1 MTTFAEPSTVATADL
16 LSRLGAAVA
25 VHPGRPAVHAVDG
38 SLDFAGLDRRTAAL
52 ARALRAH
59 GVRRGDRV
67 GIHLARTC
75 DLPVALLATWRAGAA
90 YVPLDPAYPAE
101 RIAFMAAD
109 ARLAAVVSADAA
121 PPVPS
126 GVAVVRPDADA
137 PDTGAPAAE
146 STPHPL
152 DSAYVIYT
160 SGSTGRPKGVEVPH
174 GAVADLAAALEL
186 SGAYRPEPGVV
197 AWNASVSFDAS
208 VQQWIRICRGD
219 TLVVIDDARRA
230 EPTRLVQLLAEHG
243 VTDLDLTPSHWQ
255 LLREPLAGARVPRL
269 FMGGEPVP
277 ARTWRELA
285 DARIDALNLY
295 GPTECTVD
303 AITTPVTGPGP
314 HLGEPLPGV
323 RVHLLDGRLAP
334 VTAVGAVGELYLAGP
349 GLAHGYPG
357 HPGLTADRFV
367 ADPFAPGPGARMYRT
382 GDQARRSAEGLLE
395 YVGRVDRQVK
405 LRGFR
410 IEPGEVEHALGALP
424 GVTAAAVTVHEAAP
438 GDHRLAGYV
447 TGRAVRPADLLAE
460 LRRTLPAHLVP
471 STVTVL
477 DALPL
482 TPNGK
487 VDHRALP
494 APAAEAVA
502 PEAAT
507 GPDAP
512 GGVDEQVAEVWRTVL
527 GVPGVEPTDGFLAL
541 GGHSLAALRVVHLLR
556 RKLGVELQLRDLLD
570 AADLAG
576 FTEAVRRAAEAGPA
590 AVRPALTARREAVR

>member
-1 MTTFAEPSTVATADL
+1 MTTFAEPSTVTADL
-16 LSRLGAAVA
+16 LARLRGVVAA
-25 VHPGRPAVHAVDG
+25 HPGRVAVHAVDG
-38 SLDFAGLDRRTAAL
+38 SLDFAELDRRSAAL
-52 ARALRAH
+52 ARALRAA

-67 GIHLARTC
+67 GVHLARTA

-109 ARLAAVVSADAA
+109 SRLAAVVSAAA
-121 PPVPS
+121 EPPVPA
-126 GVAVVRPDADA
+126 GVPVLRPAADA
-137 PDTGAPAAE
+137 PDLEAPEARFV
-146 STPHPL
+146 PHPL
-152 DSAYVIYT
+152 DSAYVIHT

-174 GAVADLAAALEL
+174 GAVADLVAALEL

-208 VQQWIRICRGD
+208 VQQWVRICRGD
-219 TLVVIDDARRA
+219 TLVVVDDAQRT
-230 EPTRLVQLLAEHG
+230 EPARLVALLAEHG

-255 LLREPLAGARVPRL
+255 LLREPLAGTSVPRL

-285 DARIDALNLY
+285 DAGIDALNLY

-303 AITTPVTGPGP
+303 AITAAITGPGP

-323 RVHLLDGRLAP
+323 RAYLLDGRLAP
-334 VTAVGAVGELYLAGP
+334 VTAAGTVGELYLAGP

-357 HPGLTADRFV
+357 HPGPTAGRFT
-367 ADPFAPGPGARMYRT
+367 ADPFASEPGARMYRT
-382 GDQARRSAEGLLE
+382 GDQARRSADGLLE

-410 IEPGEVEHALGALP
+410 VELGEVEHALGALP
-424 GVTAAAVTVHEAAP
+424 AVTAAAATLHEAAP
-438 GDHRLAGYV
+438 GDHRLAGFV
-447 TGRAVRPADLLAE
+447 TGADLRPADLLAE

-487 VDHRALP
+487 VDHAALP
-494 APAAEAVA
+494 APAV
-502 PEAAT
+502 PAA
-507 GPDAP
+507 GPGAQ

-527 GVPGVEPTDGFLAL
+527 GLPDIEQTDDFLSL

-556 RKLGVELQLRDLLD
+556 RKLNVELQLRDLLD

-576 FTEAVRRAAEAGPA
+576 FTAAVRRAAAAGPA
-590 AVRPALTARREAVR
+590 AARPALTARREAVR